1 MITHT
6 CQASLAADVTAL
18 VEHLAYCPETPPEL
32 VSVCRDLIRTAAE
45 GARIE
50 TRAVSQPSRT
60 EPTDPP
66 TGKRDLTPAEMHAM
80 HKDGA
85 KDGVSLR
92 DIGAIARVAPETVRR
107 RINKW
112 KAANGL

>member
-1 MITHT
+1 LITHT
-6 CQASLAADVTAL
+6 CKASLAADVTAL

-50 TRAVSQPSRT
+50 TRAVSTETPTETRPVSRN
-60 EPTDPP
+60 
-66 TGKRDLTPAEMHAM
+66 
-80 HKDGA
+80 
-85 KDGVSLR
+85 VSLARMQEMREAGQSYR
-92 DIGAIARVAPETVRR
+92 DIGEYVGIAPETVRR

>member
-1 MITHT
+1 VITHT
-6 CQASLAADVTAL
+6 CKASLAADVTAL

-50 TRAVSQPSRT
+50 TRAVSTETPTETREMTPSDMTAMR
-60 EPTDPP
+60 D
-66 TGKRDLTPAEMHAM
+66 TGATYRE
-80 HKDGA
+80 
-85 KDGVSLR
+85 
-92 DIGAIARVAPETVRR
+92 IGDRAGVAPETVRR

>member
-6 CQASLAADVTAL
+6 CHASLRADVTAL

-50 TRAVSQPSRT
+50 TRAVSTETPTKTREMAPSDMAAMR
-60 EPTDPP
+60 D
-66 TGKRDLTPAEMHAM
+66 TGATYRE
-80 HKDGA
+80 
-85 KDGVSLR
+85 
-92 DIGAIARVAPETVRR
+92 IGDRARVAPETVRR
-107 RINKW
+107 RIAKW
-112 KAANGL
+112 KTEGGL

>member
-6 CQASLAADVTAL
+6 CTATLPADVTAL

-50 TRAVSQPSRT
+50 TRAVSRPSRKTPT
-60 EPTDPP
+60 ETR
-66 TGKRDLTPAEMHAM
+66 GLEPAEMAAM
-80 HKDGA
+80 KRDG
-85 KDGVSLR
+85 KTLR
-92 DIGAIARVAPETVRR
+92 EIADVAGVAPEMVRR
-107 RINKW
+107 RIAKHER
-112 KAANGL
+112 GES

>member
-6 CQASLAADVTAL
+6 CAATLPADVTAI

-50 TRAVSQPSRT
+50 TRTPNASPT
-60 EPTDPP
+60 ET
-66 TGKRDLTPAEMHAM
+66 RDLTPAEMHAM
-80 HKDGA
+80 HRDGEG
-85 KDGVSLR
+85 DSLR
-92 DIGAIARVAPETVRR
+92 DIARLAGVATETVRR
-107 RINKW
+107 RIKKW
-112 KAANGL
+112 KKENGL

>member
-6 CQASLAADVTAL
+6 CAASLPADVTAL

-50 TRAVSQPSRT
+50 TRTVSV
-60 EPTDPP
+60 E
-66 TGKRDLTPAEMHAM
+66 TPAETREMTPSDMSAM
-80 HKDGA
+80 RDTGA
-85 KDGVSLR
+85 TYR
-92 DIGAIARVAPETVRR
+92 EIGDRAQVAPETVRR
-107 RINKW
+107 RITKW
-112 KAANGL
+112 KAEGGS

>member
-6 CQASLAADVTAL
+6 CTATLPADVTAL
-18 VEHLAYCPETPPEL
+18 VEHLAYCPETPAEL

-50 TRAVSQPSRT
+50 TRTVSQPSRT
-60 EPTDPP
+60 TPTDPP

-92 DIGAIARVAPETVRR
+92 GIGAIAQVAPETVRR
-107 RINKW
+107 RIAKW
-112 KAANGL
+112 KREGGS